1 MVFELTY
8 EEELKRKHG
17 NYNYKLNLQLK
28 DQVVTDFNIK
38 ININETQELDLE
50 SIDVRRESNEIYKL
64 SSEELVSNITTNVD
78 FPNQATI
85 EYSDQE
91 NSVQDWI
98 FNVDYDVKRPEDGN
112 EVQIGA
118 GRFVHYFSPENL
130 PTLAKHVI
138 FVIDV
143 SGSMD
148 GRPIRQ
154 TKDALIMIFEEINP
168 QDR

>member
-1 MVFELTY
+1 M
-8 EEELKRKHG
+8 KRKHG

-98 FNVDYDVKRPEDGN
+98 FNVDYDVIRPEDGN

-143 SGSMD
+143 SGSMS

-154 TKDALIMIFEEINP
+154 TKDALIMIFEELNP

>member
-1 MVFELTY
+1 MTY
-8 EEELKRKHG
+8 EEELSRKHG
-17 NYNYKLNLQLK
+17 KYNYKLNLQLK
-28 DQVVTDFNIK
+28 DQIVKDFKIK
-38 ININETQELDLE
+38 VNINETLELDAN
-50 SIDVRRESNEIYKL
+50 SINAKRESNVIYKL
-64 SSEELVSNITTNVD
+64 SSENLNANITKNLVNL
-78 FPNQATI
+78 NQATI

-98 FNVDYDVKRPEDGN
+98 FNVDYDVIRPEDGN

-130 PTLAKHVI
+130 PTLSKHVI

-143 SGSMD
+143 SGSMS

-154 TKDALIMIFEEINP
+154 TKDALIMIFEELNP

>member
-1 MVFELTY
+1 M
-8 EEELKRKHG
+8 KRKHG

-154 TKDALIMIFEEINP
+154 TKDALIMIFEELNP